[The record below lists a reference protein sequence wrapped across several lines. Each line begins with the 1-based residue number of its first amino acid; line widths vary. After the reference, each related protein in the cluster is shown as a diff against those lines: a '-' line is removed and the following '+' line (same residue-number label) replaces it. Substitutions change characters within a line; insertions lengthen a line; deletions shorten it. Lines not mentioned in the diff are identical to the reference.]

1 MPLLPHASASQVVI
15 VTGGSRGFG
24 AAIVKRFTREGC
36 KVIVLDLEAGD
47 EHNNL
52 HYQKAD
58 VTIRASWEEALV
70 FAETTY
76 GRLDIVVNN
85 AGIAFDNALIH
96 TKTMQE
102 YDKTFDVNVRPV
114 FLSAQAIAPFMLQQG
129 HGAFVNIT
137 STGFTRPRAGFA
149 IYNASKAAVAIA
161 TKTMALE
168 YAPTIRFN
176 GIAPS
181 VGNTAM
187 LQASLGEN
195 ETECAEKLEKLM
207 ALLPMQRLCGP
218 DDVANAAWFLAS
230 EESSF
235 ITGTILDVDGGRGV

>member
-1 MPLLPHASASQVVI
+1 
-15 VTGGSRGFG
+15 
-24 AAIVKRFTREGC
+24 
-36 KVIVLDLEAGD
+36 
-47 EHNNL
+47 
-52 HYQKAD
+52 
-58 VTIRASWEEALV
+58 
-70 FAETTY
+70 
-76 GRLDIVVNN
+76 
-85 AGIAFDNALIH
+85 
-96 TKTMQE
+96 MQE

-114 FLSAQAIAPFMLQQG
+114 FLSAQVIAPFMLQQG
-129 HGAFVNIT
+129 HGVFVNIT

-161 TKTMALE
+161 TKTMAME

-181 VGNTAM
+181 VGNTGM
-187 LQASLGEN
+187 LQASLGQN
-195 ETECAEKLEKLM
+195 EAERAEKLKKVT